1 MIVLHTWTTPNGFK
15 ASIALEEMGLPY
27 KVRPVNIGADEQ
39 FHPDFLK
46 ISPNNKI
53 PAIVDEETGISVFET
68 GAILVYLAEKT
79 GKFLPASGEGRY
91 KVLEWL
97 NWQMGGLGPMFGQLG
112 HFAVFAPEK
121 VPYALNRYTNEAK
134 RLLGVLETQLSKHA
148 YVAGDDYTI
157 ADMAIYP
164 WINTLRTFYQ
174 QEALLTDTPHIRA
187 WFDKVGARPAVQK
200 GMTVGKT
207 AT

>member
-79 GKFLPASGEGRY
+79 GKFLPASGEARY

-200 GMTVGKT
+200 GMMVGKT

>member
-1 MIVLHTWTTPNGFK
+1 M
-15 ASIALEEMGLPY
+15 
-27 KVRPVNIGADEQ
+27 
-39 FHPDFLK
+39 
-46 ISPNNKI
+46 
-53 PAIVDEETGISVFET
+53 
-68 GAILVYLAEKT
+68 
-79 GKFLPASGEGRY
+79 
-91 KVLEWL
+91 LEWL

-200 GMTVGKT
+200 GMMVGKT

>member
-15 ASIALEEMGLPY
+15 ASIALEEMGMPY

-79 GKFLPASGEGRY
+79 GKFLPASGEARY

-112 HFAVFAPEK
+112 HFAVFATEK

-174 QEALLTDTPHIRA
+174 QEALLTDTPHIQA
-187 WFDKVGARPAVQK
+187 WFDTVGSRPAVQK

>member
-27 KVRPVNIGADEQ
+27 RVKPVNIGADEQ

-134 RLLGVLETQLSKHA
+134 RLLNVLETQLTKHA
-148 YVAGDDYTI
+148 YVAGEDYTI

-164 WINTLRTFYQ
+164 WINTLCTFYQ
-174 QEALLTDTPHIRA
+174 QAALLEDKPVIKA

-200 GMTVGKT
+200 GMMVGKS

>member
-15 ASIALEEMGLPY
+15 ASIGLEEMGLPY
-27 KVRPVNIGADEQ
+27 KVKPINIGADEQ

-79 GKFLPASGEGRY
+79 GKFLPASGEARY

-121 VPYALNRYTNEAK
+121 VPYAINRYTGEAK

-148 YVAGDDYTI
+148 YVAGEDYTI

-174 QEALLTDTPHIRA
+174 QAELLADKPHITA

-200 GMTVGKT
+200 GMTVGKE

>member
-79 GKFLPASGEGRY
+79 GKFLPATGEARY

-187 WFDKVGARPAVQK
+187 WFDKVGARPTVQK
-200 GMTVGKT
+200 GMSIGKT